1 LVANA
6 NPHDKPSTTDFSQA
20 SGKLIAMFEDCLG
33 CKWTLHILMQIRN
46 GVNRPGALVKTK
58 KGLTTKVLNER
69 LMKLINF
76 GLLKKTSYPEV
87 PPRVE
92 YYLTPFGREFV
103 EILDRIE
110 ALHRKFIDKTSEALT
125 NEQ

>member
-1 LVANA
+1 MVANV
-6 NPHDKPSTTDFSQA
+6 NPQKKQNAKNFSETSTD
-20 SGKLIAMFEDCLG
+20 LISMFEDCIG

-58 KGLTTKVLNER
+58 NGLTTKVLNER
-69 LMKLINF
+69 LTKMIQFRILEKL
-76 GLLKKTSYPEV
+76 SYPEV

-92 YYLTPFGREFV
+92 YHLTSFGQEFV

-110 ALHRKFIDKTSEALT
+110 ALRSTRSETSCEG
-125 NEQ
+125 NR